1 VSAPELAGA
10 GQPSVPRTATLH
22 ACVDV
27 ARALATLHEAPVQ
40 LMDLLLAATCAGDPS
55 SRARLVMRNT
65 AAHHF
70 LAEEIRAEVAGV
82 ESEGASQDAAV
93 AFSPAATAALDRL
106 AFWTTRTGDVCADT
120 AHLLLVCLEA
130 HAQDEQVKEFAHTTG
145 LTERAVVRGAMAERH
160 RVCSGDRQ
168 SSEWRPILSAHRP
181 HRPAPYAFEA
191 RVRRPDQHTVRGITV
206 RSQMT
211 GVSHVSSRVQS
222 HLIRL
227 HMWVLLWSQLLVLV
241 TVLAMFWSAT
251 HVTPWSWL
259 WLGSLVARRQHL
271 SPGARLA
278 VDLVC
283 VVASMFLAVPW
294 WLAVLALLTRVFDL
308 LDGRLALLQVSGDT
322 GDAALTEKDLRA
334 DRRADRRAAK
344 YYQLLRLTGRLSP
357 E

>member
-1 VSAPELAGA
+1 MSAPEPAGA
-10 GQPSVPRTATLH
+10 EQPAVPWTAALH

-27 ARALATLHEAPVQ
+27 ARALAAVREAPVQ

-70 LAEEIRAEVAGV
+70 LTGETRAAVAQV
-82 ESEGASQDAAV
+82 ESDGPSRDAAV
-93 AFSPAATAALDRL
+93 SFSHVATAALARL
-106 AFWTTRTGDVCADT
+106 AFWTARTGDSSADT
-120 AHLLLVCLEA
+120 AHLLLVCIEGR
-130 HAQDEQVKEFAHTTG
+130 AQDAQVTEFARTTG

-168 SSEWRPILSAHRP
+168 FSERGPILSPQRP
-181 HRPAPYAFEA
+181 DRPAPYAFEA
-191 RVRRPDQHTVRGITV
+191 RVRRPDRHTVRGITL

-211 GVSHVSSRVQS
+211 GVAHVSSRVQS

-227 HMWVLLWSQLLVLV
+227 HMWVLLWDQLLVMS
-241 TVLAMFWSAT
+241 TVFAMTWSAA
-251 HVTPWSWL
+251 HVTLWSCL
-259 WLGSLVARRQHL
+259 WLGSLTARRQYL
-271 SPGARLA
+271 SPGARLT
-278 VDLVC
+278 VDFVC
-283 VVASMFLAVPW
+283 VAASVFLAVPW
-294 WLAVLALLTRVFDL
+294 WLTVLALTTRVFEL

-334 DRRADRRAAK
+334 DQRADRRAAK
-344 YYQLLRLTGRLSP
+344 HYEVLSLTGRLSP

>member
-1 VSAPELAGA
+1 M
-10 GQPSVPRTATLH
+10 
-22 ACVDV
+22 
-27 ARALATLHEAPVQ
+27 Q
-40 LMDLLLAATCAGDPS
+40 LMHLVLAVTCAGDPS

-70 LAEEIRAEVAGV
+70 LSEELCTAVSRV
-82 ESEGASQDAAV
+82 ESDEAYRGAAV
-93 AFSPAATAALDRL
+93 SFSPVATAALDRL
-106 AFWTTRTGDVCADT
+106 AFWTARTGDASADT

-130 HAQDEQVKEFAHTTG
+130 RMRDEQVRKFAHTTG

-160 RVCSGDRQ
+160 RVCPGDRQ
-168 SSEWRPILSAHRP
+168 SSERGPILSPHRP
-181 HRPAPYAFEA
+181 DRPAPYAFKTGA
-191 RVRRPDQHTVRGITV
+191 RRPDEHTVRSITL

-211 GVSHVSSRVQS
+211 GVSHVSSRVQA

-227 HMWVLLWSQLLVLV
+227 HMWVLLWSQLLVLA
-241 TVLAMFWSAT
+241 TVFAMLWSAH

-259 WLGSLVARRQHL
+259 WLGSLMARRQHL

-283 VVASMFLAVPW
+283 GTASVFLAVPW
-294 WLAVLALLTRVFDL
+294 WLAVLALTTRVVEL

-322 GDAALTEKDLRA
+322 GDAALTEKDIRA
-334 DRRADRRAAK
+334 DRRADHRAAK
-344 YYQLLRLTGRLSP
+344 YYQVLRVTGRLSP